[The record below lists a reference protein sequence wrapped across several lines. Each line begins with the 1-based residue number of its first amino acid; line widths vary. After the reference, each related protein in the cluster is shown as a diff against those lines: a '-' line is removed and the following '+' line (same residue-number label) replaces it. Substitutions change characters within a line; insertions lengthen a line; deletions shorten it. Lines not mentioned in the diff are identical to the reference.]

1 MPTNSFPTNSLPVG
15 APERIVVQRPSDPRT
30 VAFKGLGNPDGPGK
44 GMKERR
50 AMSPP
55 GPPALA
61 TNGSEGKGDL
71 GRGQSPIVEG
81 PQEGDGMLVNLPKG
95 SLVLRP
101 LVVEVAQP
109 NGSMP
114 GDTVGEVMGIVA
126 SALRHRHRMAILGAI
141 AVVGLVLGFLTTH
154 P

>member
-1 MPTNSFPTNSLPVG
+1 
-15 APERIVVQRPSDPRT
+15 
-30 VAFKGLGNPDGPGK
+30 
-44 GMKERR
+44 
-50 AMSPP
+50 
-55 GPPALA
+55 
-61 TNGSEGKGDL
+61 
-71 GRGQSPIVEG
+71 
-81 PQEGDGMLVNLPKG
+81 MLVNLPKG